1 MVDLSLF
8 IRENDHP
15 ECIPSHRYL
24 AAHPLGRVTYHASH
38 GEAVKAIAASVE
50 AERARRKPAEPEPEP
65 ESRLVFDL
73 SVSETSPVVRG
84 TLVTAARVVALVVDG
99 FLWDDILRIHPE
111 LTEGD
116 IRACLEYTVEQQE
129 RKEGGA

>member
-38 GEAVKAIAASVE
+38 EEAVKAIAASVE

-84 TLVTAARVVALVVDG
+84 TWVTANHIMSLVFDG
-99 FLWDDILRIHPE
+99 WTWSDILRTYLG
-111 LTEGD
+111 LTEDD